1 MIADGKVE
9 VIKMFKDFFNRNSK
23 KKKYVTVQDAKQN
36 EVPEG
41 IMTKC
46 PNCKK
51 IMYTKELTENLNVCF
66 NCDHHIQLSAYG
78 RIEAIA
84 DNGTFEEFDKGMTS
98 ANPLNFPGYEEK
110 VEKDQE
116 KTGLN
121 EAIVTGTAELN
132 GIKFGIGVMDP
143 RFRMGSMGSVVGE
156 KICRI
161 VDHCTEERL
170 PFVLFTASGG
180 ARMQEGIISLMQ
192 MAKTSVSLEKHS
204 DAGLLF
210 ISYMT
215 HPTTGGVSASFASVG
230 DINLAEPKALIGF
243 AGRRVIEQTIN
254 EKLPD
259 DFQTAE
265 FLLEHGQLDKVVHRS
280 EMKKTL
286 ATLFDMHREVKK

>member
-1 MIADGKVE
+1 
-9 VIKMFKDFFNRNSK
+9 MFKDFFNRNSK
-23 KKKYVTVQDAKQN
+23 KKKYVTVQDSKQN
-36 EVPEG
+36 DVPEG

-66 NCDHHIQLSAYG
+66 NCDHHIPLSAYS
-78 RIEAIA
+78 RIEAIS
-84 DNGTFEEFDKGMTS
+84 DEGTFNEFDKGMTS

-110 VEKDQE
+110 LEKDQT

-121 EAIVTGTAELN
+121 EAVVTGTATLN
-132 GIKFGIGVMDP
+132 GIRFGVGVMDS

-161 VDHCTEERL
+161 VDYCTQHRL

-192 MAKTSVSLEKHS
+192 MAKTSVLLEKHS

-254 EKLPD
+254 EKLPE

-280 EMKKTL
+280 QMRETL
-286 ATLFDMHREVKK
+286 AQIFEMHREVKS

>member
-1 MIADGKVE
+1 
-9 VIKMFKDFFNRNSK
+9 MFKDFFNRNSK
-23 KKKYVTVQDAKQN
+23 KKKYVTVQNSKQN
-36 EVPEG
+36 DVPEG

-66 NCDHHIQLSAYG
+66 NCDHHIPLSAHS
-78 RIEAIA
+78 RIEAIS
-84 DNGTFEEFDKGMTS
+84 DEGSFKEFDNGMTS
-98 ANPLNFPGYEEK
+98 ANPLNYPSYEEK
-110 VEKDQE
+110 VEKDQA

-121 EAIVTGTAELN
+121 EAVVTGTAKIN
-132 GIKFGIGVMDP
+132 GIEFGVGVMDS

-161 VDHCTEERL
+161 VDHCTEHQL

-204 DAGLLF
+204 EAGLLF

-280 EMKKTL
+280 EMKQTL
-286 ATLFDMHREVKK
+286 AQLLAMHSEVKS